1 MRISNGEAIVAR
13 AHNDKVLREFPRRL
27 IQWLFASIVV
37 VLVVASL
44 TGCAAFRDRGA
55 DPRDFFERLERRM
68 P

>member
-1 MRISNGEAIVAR
+1 MRIEDGEAIVAR
-13 AHNDKVLREFPRRL
+13 EHNKKVLHEFPQRL
-27 IQWLFASIVV
+27 IQWLFASVVV

>member
-1 MRISNGEAIVAR
+1 MRIEDGEAIVAR
-13 AHNDKVLREFPRRL
+13 EHNKQVLQEFPQRL
-27 IQWLFASIVV
+27 IQWLFASVVV

-44 TGCAAFRDRGA
+44 TGCAAFRDTGA